1 MTMEDDEVYATAD
14 DLEARWQPLTPDERT
29 KAAALLADASDLM
42 RTEAGSLTGVPSSTL
57 KRVACAVVKRAMV
70 RDRADGAVSHSQT
83 VGPVSESFTYAQNS
97 GNLGGMWLT
106 DEDKRALGI
115 GRSRA
120 FSVDLSGGADD

>member
-1 MTMEDDEVYATAD
+1 MTMADEESFATAD
-14 DLEARWQPLTPDERT
+14 DLEARWQPLTADEKT
-29 KAAALLADASDLM
+29 KATALLADASDLM
-42 RTEAGSLTGVPSSTL
+42 RTEAGDLTGVSATTL
-57 KRVACAVVKRAMV
+57 KRVACAIVKRAMV

-97 GNLGGMWLT
+97 GSLGGMWLT

-120 FSVDLSGGADD
+120 FSVDLGGGA